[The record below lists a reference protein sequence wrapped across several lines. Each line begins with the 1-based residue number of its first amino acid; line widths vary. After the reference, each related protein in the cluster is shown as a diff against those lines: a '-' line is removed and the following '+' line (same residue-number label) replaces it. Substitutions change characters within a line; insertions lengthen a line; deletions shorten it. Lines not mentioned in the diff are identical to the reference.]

1 MIKSNKPSLQKD
13 TQPRKLRFSSPE
25 RETRSTYF
33 DDNGQLGRSS
43 AFKRYHSSVDLRG
56 LGPDTLSEGNLIG
69 SSGSSGARRHSS
81 SVNFPLT
88 RDVSQSTG
96 LGSGRF
102 LAKSSSAAN
111 FRSSGI
117 LGASGS
123 SLRRHTSSME
133 LRHVGSNASH
143 LNRVPSPVMFS
154 TASFPANSSQYGFL
168 RSAGLSAGGTRYR
181 TLSGGLSSQG
191 NLSISSNGLT
201 HGGSIL
207 PRNQVLF
214 QEVHYLPSVGILGSS
229 AGSFRGLAGGHGAFS
244 CYKRLSKAA
253 PDPAASSGLSSGASK
268 ADDGAAAS
276 EAAPA
281 SGAGDTEGSVTED
294 AKAKALVLSG
304 QKISSSSVKIFTEQL
319 TTSTPTV
326 EVQQAQEAS
335 GEISASELDARQKD
349 VTQTSTE

>member
-1 MIKSNKPSLQKD
+1 M
-13 TQPRKLRFSSPE
+13 
-25 RETRSTYF
+25 
-33 DDNGQLGRSS
+33 
-43 AFKRYHSSVDLRG
+43 
-56 LGPDTLSEGNLIG
+56 
-69 SSGSSGARRHSS
+69 
-81 SVNFPLT
+81 
-88 RDVSQSTG
+88 
-96 LGSGRF
+96 
-102 LAKSSSAAN
+102 
-111 FRSSGI
+111 
-117 LGASGS
+117 
-123 SLRRHTSSME
+123 
-133 LRHVGSNASH
+133 GSNASH

-244 CYKRLSKAA
+244 SYKRLSKAA
-253 PDPAASSGLSSGASK
+253 PDPAASSGLSSGASE
-268 ADDGAAAS
+268 ADDGATAS

-281 SGAGDTEGSVTED
+281 SGAGDTEGSATED